1 MLTNGD
7 RAPSFSLI
15 DDAGKTVDSRSLTGK
30 RYVLYFYPK
39 DDTPGCTTEACAFRD
54 NLPAFDKLGVPVF
67 GLSADDGKSHAK
79 FVRKYALTFPLLSD
93 PDHALLDAY
102 GAWVEKN
109 MYGRTYFGVQRSTFV
124 IGADGR
130 VEQSWPKVS
139 VDGHAEAVLAYLK
152 GATPAAKA
160 QPAAAKKASAKTAAV
175 KAPMPAKKPAAGKPV
190 LKKTAAKNAPA
201 SKPASSKP
209 APSKA
214 PAKKTTGK
222 KTATKKIAPKKAVS
236 KKAGKR

>member
-7 RAPSFSLI
+7 RAPSFSLV
-15 DDAGKTVDSRSLTGK
+15 DDAGKTVDSRSLAGK

-39 DDTPGCTTEACAFRD
+39 DDTPGCTKEACAFRD
-54 NLPAFDKLGVPVF
+54 NLPAFGKLGVPVF

-130 VEQSWPKVS
+130 IEQSWPKVS

-152 GATPAAKA
+152 GATPAAKVP
-160 QPAAAKKASAKTAAV
+160 PAAAKKASAKAAPA
-175 KAPMPAKKPAAGKPV
+175 KAAMPAKKTAV
-190 LKKTAAKNAPA
+190 KKTAPGKAAVTKTPA
-201 SKPASSKP
+201 SKT
-209 APSKA
+209 APKKA
-214 PAKKTTGK
+214 PAKKNTGK
-222 KTATKKIAPKKAVS
+222 KTATKKIVPKKALA
-236 KKAGKR
+236 KKVGKR